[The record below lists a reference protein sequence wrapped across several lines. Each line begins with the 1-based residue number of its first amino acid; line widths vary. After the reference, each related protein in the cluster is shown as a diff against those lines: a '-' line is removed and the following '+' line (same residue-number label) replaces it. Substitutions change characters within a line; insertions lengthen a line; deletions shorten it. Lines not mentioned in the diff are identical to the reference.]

1 MHTNA
6 HMHIYICVCVH
17 KYIYIHIYI
26 FLNSLQAKS
35 TFNYR
40 VHCSEMDLP
49 SALTKQLFK
58 HIIIAAVSSNII
70 IIIIISLV
78 LVLALGMR
86 QDHIVLNSIQ
96 I

>member
-1 MHTNA
+1 
-6 HMHIYICVCVH
+6 
-17 KYIYIHIYI
+17 
-26 FLNSLQAKS
+26 
-35 TFNYR
+35 
-40 VHCSEMDLP
+40 MDLP

-70 IIIIISLV
+70 IIIISLV

>member
-1 MHTNA
+1 
-6 HMHIYICVCVH
+6 
-17 KYIYIHIYI
+17 
-26 FLNSLQAKS
+26 
-35 TFNYR
+35 
-40 VHCSEMDLP
+40 MDLP

-70 IIIIISLV
+70 IISLV